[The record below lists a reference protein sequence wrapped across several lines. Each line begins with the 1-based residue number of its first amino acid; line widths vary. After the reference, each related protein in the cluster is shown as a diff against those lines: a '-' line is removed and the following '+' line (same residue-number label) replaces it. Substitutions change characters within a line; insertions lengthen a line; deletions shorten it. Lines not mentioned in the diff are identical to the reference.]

1 MQLTGAVPPG
11 SRPQYL
17 DKLQVSSAVRV
28 DETGSTRVHTR

>member
-17 DKLQVSSAVRV
+17 DKLQA
-28 DETGSTRVHTR
+28 GGG